1 MSAISE
7 TTRATAPSG
16 RKVRHLPGEEGTWV
30 FILGDMTV
38 FAVFFA
44 TYLYYRGQ
52 QRQLFIDSQR
62 HLVQGFG
69 VTNTLLLLVS
79 SLFVV
84 LGMRAIRQRRSDVG
98 PWMFVGAMV
107 CGLGFSAMKFLEYGE
122 KLSAGITP
130 ATNSFFMYYFI
141 LTGLHFFHLL
151 LGMVVLAF
159 LVRASRHPDM
169 SAKRYAFV
177 EGGACF
183 WHMVD
188 LIWIVLFPLLYL
200 IK

>member
-1 MSAISE
+1 MSVISRRTE
-7 TTRATAPSG
+7 PQRAQS
-16 RKVRHLPGEEGTWV
+16 RHTPGEEGVWV
-30 FILGDMTV
+30 FILGDMVV

-44 TYLYYRGQ
+44 TYLFYRGQ
-52 QRQLFIDSQR
+52 QPDLFITGQQTLSQTY
-62 HLVQGFG
+62 G
-69 VTNTLLLLVS
+69 VINTLLLLTS

-84 LGMRAIRQRRSDVG
+84 MGVRGLRSRARVA
-98 PWMFVGAMV
+98 PWLFAASMV
-107 CGLGFSAMKFLEYGE
+107 CGFGFAVVKFLEYSA
-122 KLSAGITP
+122 KLAAGVTP
-130 ATNSFFMYYFI
+130 ATNDFYMYYFV

-159 LVRASRHPDM
+159 LVRLARKPVLTD
-169 SAKRYAFV
+169 RQFGFV

-188 LIWIVLFPLLYL
+188 LLWIVLFPLLYL